1 MTAVFCPALPSRASS
16 PSIVLWQES
25 GSALF
30 FHKFKGKPL
39 CRQSTTGGAVRG
51 SLCLSKGGERHEGEI
66 SAELKM
72 NSTLEGGNS
81 SHPFCLLGIRSYEAI
96 PVCILEVSIIIFL
109 TVLIISGNLV
119 VIFVFHCAPLL
130 NHHTT
135 SYFIQTMAY
144 ADLLVG
150 ISCLVPSFS
159 LLHYPALLSEFIL
172 CKMFGYVVS
181 VLKSVSMTS
190 LACISIDRY
199 IAITKPLTYNS
210 LVTACR
216 LRCCILLLW
225 LYSCA
230 VFLPSFFGWGKPGYH
245 GDVFRSC
252 AQFWH
257 TSPYFTSFIAV
268 MLYAPAA
275 STVCFTYFN
284 IFRICQQHTKEMNER
299 RVRFSTT
306 EREPSQG
313 QASSD
318 KHYATVL
325 FRITSVFYILW
336 LPYII
341 YFLLESSKVYAS
353 HTASFIT
360 TWLAISN
367 SFCNCLIYS
376 MSNSVF
382 QKGLK
387 RLSGAV
393 CVSCSRQGESKEAPG
408 TAGKR
413 PTDGCSP

>member
-1 MTAVFCPALPSRASS
+1 
-16 PSIVLWQES
+16 
-25 GSALF
+25 
-30 FHKFKGKPL
+30 
-39 CRQSTTGGAVRG
+39 
-51 SLCLSKGGERHEGEI
+51 
-66 SAELKM
+66 M
-72 NSTLEGGNS
+72 NSSLDVINS
-81 SHPFCLLGIRSYEAI
+81 SRPFCLLVLGSHEPT

-109 TVLIISGNLV
+109 TVLIISGNLI

-150 ISCLVPSFS
+150 VSCLVPSFF
-159 LLHYPALLSEFIL
+159 LLHYPPLLSESTL
-172 CKMFGYVVS
+172 CQLFGYVVS
-181 VLKSVSMTS
+181 VLKSVSMMS

-199 IAITKPLTYNS
+199 IAITKPLTYNT

-216 LRCCILLLW
+216 LRFCILLLW

-230 VFLPSFFGWGKPGYH
+230 VFLPSFLGWGKPGYH
-245 GDVFRSC
+245 GDVFRYC
-252 AQFWH
+252 ALSWP
-257 TSPYFTSFIAV
+257 TSPYYTSFIVV
-268 MLYAPAA
+268 MLYAPATI
-275 STVCFTYFN
+275 TVCFTYFN
-284 IFRICQQHTKEMNER
+284 IFRICQQHTKEINDR

-306 EREPSQG
+306 DSEPSQA
-313 QASSD
+313 QPSPD
-318 KHYATVL
+318 KRYATVL

-341 YFLLESSKVYAS
+341 YFLLESSKVYTNQ
-353 HTASFIT
+353 TASFLT

-367 SFCNCLIYS
+367 SFCNCVIYS

-393 CVSCSRQGESKEAPG
+393 CASCSRQGESQDVPQNIS
-408 TAGKR
+408 KR
-413 PTDGCSP
+413 PTDGCQP